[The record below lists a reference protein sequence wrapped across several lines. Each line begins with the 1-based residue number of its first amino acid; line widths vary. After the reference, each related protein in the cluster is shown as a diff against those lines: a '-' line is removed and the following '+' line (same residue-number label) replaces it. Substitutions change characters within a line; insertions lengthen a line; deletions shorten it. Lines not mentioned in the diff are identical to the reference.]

1 MLRFRSYLQ
10 TMQTQSWGKADGHG
24 CLREVWVRIEYLS
37 DTRLEPRIA
46 WTHMLLPV
54 RDSTCECRCE
64 FWSSTKVIIGLHLR
78 CLTFLRNVVILSD
91 VTGIPPAHDYVL
103 ALADAEQFDIV

>member
-54 RDSTCECRCE
+54 SCMLAFGSQLVLLLVDARQ
-64 FWSSTKVIIGLHLR
+64 HL
-78 CLTFLRNVVILSD
+78 
-91 VTGIPPAHDYVL
+91 
-103 ALADAEQFDIV
+103 